1 VVTRLNINVSDETA
15 QLLKEMADHGETS
28 VTEIVRRA
36 VAVYKYIEEG
46 ARQGKD
52 IQIVGS
58 NDVTTVA
65 IVR

>member
-1 VVTRLNINVSDETA
+1 MATRLNINVSDETA
-15 QLLKEMADHGETS
+15 QLLKEMAERGETS

-36 VAVYKYIEEG
+36 VGVYKYVEDG

-52 IQIVGS
+52 IQIVGP
-58 NDVTTVA
+58 NDVTTIA